1 MKKAVFP
8 GSFDPFT
15 RGHHSLI
22 IRALPLFD
30 EIVVAIG
37 NNSKKN
43 YHFSL
48 EKRMKALEELYR
60 DEPKITIDH
69 YQGLTV
75 EYCKKIN
82 AKYLLR
88 GLRTAADFEYERTIA
103 QMNNAL
109 VPELETLFLLSR
121 PDLSAL
127 SSTVVRDIMQNG
139 GDVAQFLPEGYSI
152 A

>member
-75 EYCKKIN
+75 EYCKKIK

-88 GLRTAADFEYERTIA
+88 GLRTAADF
-103 QMNNAL
+103 
-109 VPELETLFLLSR
+109 
-121 PDLSAL
+121 
-127 SSTVVRDIMQNG
+127 
-139 GDVAQFLPEGYSI
+139 
-152 A
+152 